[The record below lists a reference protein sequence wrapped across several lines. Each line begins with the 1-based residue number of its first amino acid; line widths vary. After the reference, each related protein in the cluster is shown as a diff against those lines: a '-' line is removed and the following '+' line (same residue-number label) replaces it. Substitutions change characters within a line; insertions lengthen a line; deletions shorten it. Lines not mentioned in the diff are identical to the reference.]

1 MKRYSI
7 LYTLEEDEFNAEI
20 QRLMVSSYEYIRDY
34 YSDLEKANDII
45 EGQDFELALREI
57 AKLRQSL
64 AKADYRLHDVMGLIA
79 AHTQPA
85 NVDPSS
91 APPQQTSSAMATA
104 DLSASLEEV
113 KRNIE
118 ALGIDVTEE
127 QMMRMLKEKAS
138 NG

>member
-1 MKRYSI
+1 M
-7 LYTLEEDEFNAEI
+7 E
-20 QRLMVSSYEYIRDY
+20 SSYEYIRDY
-34 YSDLEKANDII
+34 YSDLEKVNDII

-64 AKADYRLHDVMGLIA
+64 AKADYRLHDVMGLIS
-79 AHTQPA
+79 AHAQHGTVA
-85 NVDPSS
+85 ET
-91 APPQQTSSAMATA
+91 PPTMTA
-104 DLSASLEEV
+104 EDLSASLEEV

-127 QMMRMLKEKAS
+127 QMVRMLKEKAS

>member
-64 AKADYRLHDVMGLIA
+64 AKADYRLHDVMGLIS
-79 AHTQPA
+79 AHAQYATVAETPPA
-85 NVDPSS
+85 MS
-91 APPQQTSSAMATA
+91 AE

-127 QMMRMLKEKAS
+127 HMMRMLKEKAS

>member
-20 QRLMVSSYEYIRDY
+20 QRLMESSYEYIRDY
-34 YSDLEKANDII
+34 YSDLEKVNDII

-64 AKADYRLHDVMGLIA
+64 AKADYRLHDVMGLIS
-79 AHTQPA
+79 AHAQHGTVA
-85 NVDPSS
+85 ET
-91 APPQQTSSAMATA
+91 PPTMTA
-104 DLSASLEEV
+104 EDLSASLEEV